1 MAVKLRLR
9 REGTKKRPHYRVVAA
24 DSRSPRDGRFIEIL
38 GSYHP
43 LEEPSR
49 IEINNER
56 AVHWLSVGAKPTEQ
70 VQKLLR
76 ISGAWEEF
84 KPGDKPVRERT
95 EEVKPKL
102 SKKAKAK
109 IEEEREAAE
118 EAAAEAK
125 AAAAEAKAAAEAPAA
140 DEAGDE

>member
-9 REGTKKRPHYRVVAA
+9 REGTTKRPHYRVVAA

-43 LEEPSR
+43 MEEPSK

-56 AVHWLSVGAKPTEQ
+56 AVHWLKVGAQPTEQ
-70 VQKLLR
+70 VEVLLR

-84 KPGDKPVRERT
+84 KPGDKPARDRT
-95 EEVKPKL
+95 GGEAKPKL

-109 IEEEREAAE
+109 AEEAREAAE
-118 EAAAEAK
+118 EAAAEA
-125 AAAAEAKAAAEAPAA
+125 AAAKDAPA